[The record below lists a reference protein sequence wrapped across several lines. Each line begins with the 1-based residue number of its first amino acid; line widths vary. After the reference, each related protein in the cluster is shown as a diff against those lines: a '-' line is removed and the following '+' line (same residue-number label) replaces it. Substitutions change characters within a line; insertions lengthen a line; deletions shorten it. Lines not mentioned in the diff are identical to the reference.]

1 MRREQSKLFNF
12 AYCGNDFDQKL
23 QDLANLAEEEE
34 WGYEKEEYKVGSPE
48 KLPILHSYIVYTFER
63 IQQNQPEKIKIKDG
77 FACFNTG
84 LLSRHYLE
92 PIYALFK
99 NNPIKLKNNSVQ
111 DWMLLR
117 FCPESDKELIR
128 FAGSFP
134 PRVTYYDDPMELWF
148 NPKLKLTINYDH
160 IIRERGDYHNNKRN
174 YRFPETYKDL
184 SVGEKRGLLEGG
196 VRLLQV
202 RLETS
207 YRIPIP
213 QFYFPR
219 QKIQFLLPI
228 YFGNADNAAMALAA
242 EFHEDSYYSSTCLDL
257 DMAYN
262 NARLLT
268 APDRALWLKP

>member
-1 MRREQSKLFNF
+1 MFKF
-12 AYCGNDFDQKL
+12 AYCGRDFDQKL
-23 QDLANLAEEEE
+23 QDLAKLAEEEE
-34 WGYEKEEYKVGSPE
+34 WGYEKEEYRAGSSD
-48 KLPILHSYIVYTFER
+48 KLPILHSYIIYTFQR
-63 IQQNQPEKIKIKDG
+63 IQKNQFEKIKIKDG

-99 NNPIKLKNNSVQ
+99 SNPNKLKDTSFQ

-117 FCPESDKELIR
+117 FCPETDKDLIR

-134 PRVTYYDDPMELWF
+134 ARATYYDDPMELWF
-148 NPKLKLTINYDH
+148 NPKLPLTINYDH
-160 IIRERGDYHNNKRN
+160 IIRERGDFYNNRNN
-174 YRFPETYKDL
+174 YRFPEAYKDL
-184 SVGEKRGLLEGG
+184 NISEKRGILEGG

-219 QKIQFLLPI
+219 DKIQFLLPI

-242 EFHEDSYYSSTCLDL
+242 ESHEDSYYSSTCLDL

-262 NARLLT
+262 NARLLA
-268 APDRALWLKP
+268 APDRVLWLKP

>member
-1 MRREQSKLFNF
+1 MRRQESELFKF
-12 AYCGNDFDQKL
+12 AYCGSNLDQKL
-23 QDLANLAEEEE
+23 QDLANLAEGEE
-34 WGYEKEEYKVGSPE
+34 WGYEKERYRAGSSD
-48 KLPILHSYIVYTFER
+48 KLPILHSYIIYTFER
-63 IQQNQPEKIKIKDG
+63 IQQNQSEKIKIKDSY
-77 FACFNTG
+77 ACFNTG

-92 PIYALFK
+92 PIYALFRS
-99 NNPIKLKNNSVQ
+99 NPNKLKDANLQ

-117 FCPESDKELIR
+117 FCPQSDKDLIR

-134 PRVTYYDDPMELWF
+134 PRVTYYDYPMELWF
-148 NPKLKLTINYDH
+148 NPKLQLTIDYDH
-160 IIRERGDYHNNKRN
+160 IIRERGDFYDNKNN

-184 SVGEKRGLLEGG
+184 SISEKRGLLEGG

-242 EFHEDSYYSSTCLDL
+242 EFHGDSYYSSTCLDL

-262 NARLLT
+262 NARLLA